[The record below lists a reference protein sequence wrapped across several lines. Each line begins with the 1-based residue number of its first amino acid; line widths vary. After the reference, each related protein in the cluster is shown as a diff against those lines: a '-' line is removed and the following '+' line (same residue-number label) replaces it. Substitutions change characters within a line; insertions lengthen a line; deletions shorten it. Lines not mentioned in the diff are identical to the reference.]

1 MLGGLFH
8 WFSVALLRYHQNPL
22 SPSCGSPG
30 CLEFSASLLIG
41 SLATAVF
48 WQPEAPTH
56 LPQVL
61 QEAWPLGF
69 QKADCHPAFLSC
81 GSLETMENVE
91 LLPSSARQQWCPAAP
106 STSWHGVG
114 VVSLL
119 SPGSPVPEVGKAGP
133 YLWRTVTWWQQLSHV
148 HCVALP
154 QEQSTGKSQPEDSA
168 HLLASSK
175 SNQRKKLTVRA
186 FSST

>member
-1 MLGGLFH
+1 MGILGGLFH
-8 WFSVALLRYHQNPL
+8 WFLVALLRHHQNPL
-22 SPSCGSPG
+22 SLSLGSTS
-30 CLEFSASLLIG
+30 CLELTASLLIG
-41 SLATAVF
+41 PQATAAF

-81 GSLETMENVE
+81 RSLETMENAE

-114 VVSLL
+114 VWGVSRL
-119 SPGSPVPEVGKAGP
+119 SPGSPVPQIGKAGP
-133 YLWRTVTWWQQLSHV
+133 YLWRTVTWWRQLSHV
-148 HCVALP
+148 HCVTLP
-154 QEQSTGKSQPEDSA
+154 QEQSTGKYQPEDSA
-168 HLLASSK
+168 HLLASS
-175 SNQRKKLTVRA
+175 
-186 FSST
+186 